1 VAAATWEV
9 VAVACVAAAA
19 DVVVAA
25 AGVAVATEEAAINL
39 KVMEAKTVA
48 AGVEVNNKVVMAAE
62 TWAEAMVLHRL
73 PVAGIKE
80 ANKVVGA
87 VGLVKAP
94 GVALVLVDKLLDK
107 ADKAGQLKVAAPVD
121 MAAAPVDM
129 VAAAATVMD
138 KVVALWEVAMNNRA
152 MAEVP

>member
-9 VAVACVAAAA
+9 EAVACVAAAA

-39 KVMEAKTVA
+39 KVTEARTVA

-62 TWAEAMVLHRL
+62 TLVEAMVLHRL

-94 GVALVLVDKLLDK
+94 GVALVLVDNPLDNK
-107 ADKAGQLKVAAPVD
+107 VEQAGQLKVKVKVD

-129 VAAAATVMD
+129 VVAPAAAATVMD
-138 KVVALWEVAMNNRA
+138 KVVAMNNRV

>member
-1 VAAATWEV
+1 MAAAAWEV
-9 VAVACVAAAA
+9 VAVACVAAA
-19 DVVVAA
+19 DVVAAA

-39 KVMEAKTVA
+39 KVTVARTVA
-48 AGVEVNNKVVMAAE
+48 AGVEVSNKVAMAAE
-62 TWAEAMVLHRL
+62 TLVEAMVLHRL

-87 VGLVKAP
+87 VGLIKAP
-94 GVALVLVDKLLDK
+94 GAAAILVDKMLDNK
-107 ADKAGQLKVAAPVD
+107 AAGEALKVD

-129 VAAAATVMD
+129 VAAATVMD
-138 KVVALWEVAMNNRA
+138 KVAALWEVAMNNKV

>member
-1 VAAATWEV
+1 
-9 VAVACVAAAA
+9 
-19 DVVVAA
+19 
-25 AGVAVATEEAAINL
+25 
-39 KVMEAKTVA
+39 M
-48 AGVEVNNKVVMAAE
+48 
-62 TWAEAMVLHRL
+62 
-73 PVAGIKE
+73 AGIKE

-94 GVALVLVDKLLDK
+94 GVALVLVDNPLDNK
-107 ADKAGQLKVAAPVD
+107 AEQAGQLKVKVKVD

-152 MAEVP
+152 ARFPRVAQPGGARRQPQRRQDGGRHLRLRRLCRPGHAC

>member
-1 VAAATWEV
+1 MAAACVAAVE
-9 VAVACVAAAA
+9 CVAAAA
-19 DVVVAA
+19 DVVAAA

-39 KVMEAKTVA
+39 KVTEARTVA

-62 TWAEAMVLHRL
+62 TLVEAMLLHRL

-94 GVALVLVDKLLDK
+94 GAAPVLVDNLLHSK
-107 ADKAGQLKVAAPVD
+107 AAGEAPKVD
-121 MAAAPVDM
+121 MAAAPPPVDM
-129 VAAAATVMD
+129 VAAAAMAMD
-138 KVVALWEVAMNNRA
+138 KVVAPWEVAMNNRV